1 MQVKALVE
9 AIDFKNN
16 FTPTR
21 VSDLALLLRGQ
32 KQSVMDSAF
41 RMFFSRCTSLENSND
56 ASKPQ
61 RLLLREHE
69 MERRPIQYTKLTLR
83 NMNIQLKEYNSV
95 VSNNNNGP

>member
-1 MQVKALVE
+1 MQVKSLVE

-21 VSDLALLLRGQ
+21 VTDLALLLRGQ

-41 RMFFSRCTSLENSND
+41 RMMFSQCTSLENSND

-61 RLLLREHE
+61 RLMLREHE